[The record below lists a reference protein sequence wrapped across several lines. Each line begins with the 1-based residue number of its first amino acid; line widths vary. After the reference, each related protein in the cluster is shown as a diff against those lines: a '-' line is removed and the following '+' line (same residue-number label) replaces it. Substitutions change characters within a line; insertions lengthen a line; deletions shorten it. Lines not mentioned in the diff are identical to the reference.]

1 MRQPEDLI
9 VCEREPLSLSKDLK
23 ELFGFY
29 MQAVD
34 GIKQT
39 LPSERNTPDVFLKV
53 VKRSVAHSQE
63 SMSMETQSPLA
74 LRSTL
79 SNTSDIVGSLQQT
92 FDQTLSKRGMLQAFD
107 LKVEEFC
114 QTKVCLASELN
125 VSSLWGELIFE
136 IRKNPILVCRVIEES
151 CYPRI
156 T

>member
-1 MRQPEDLI
+1 
-9 VCEREPLSLSKDLK
+9 
-23 ELFGFY
+23 
-29 MQAVD
+29 
-34 GIKQT
+34 
-39 LPSERNTPDVFLKV
+39 
-53 VKRSVAHSQE
+53 
-63 SMSMETQSPLA
+63 MEAQSPLA

-79 SNTSDIVGSLQQT
+79 SNTSDLVGSLQQT